1 MLDLNTD
8 RMRTEITDGI
18 GWMTFNN
25 PSRHNALSLEMWRA
39 IGEIVRHFE
48 DDKDVRVIVMTGAG
62 GKAFVSGAD
71 ISKFEDERASTEAL
85 ARYTRATEGAAQALT
100 SIAKPTI
107 AMINGYCL
115 GGGVAVA
122 LSCDLRMCS
131 DTPRF
136 AIPAARLGIGY
147 GYAHLRRLVDHVGPA
162 FAKEILFTAR
172 HFDAGEALAMGLVN
186 RVVPSAELEST
197 VAEVAESIAE
207 NAPLTLAAAKV
218 VVGEVLKDPAERDL
232 EACDRVV
239 RECFDSADYV
249 EGRRAFLEKR
259 QPRFGGR

>member
-1 MLDLNTD
+1 
-8 RMRTEITDGI
+8 
-18 GWMTFNN
+18 
-25 PSRHNALSLEMWRA
+25 
-39 IGEIVRHFE
+39 
-48 DDKDVRVIVMTGAG
+48 
-62 GKAFVSGAD
+62 
-71 ISKFEDERASTEAL
+71 
-85 ARYTRATEGAAQALT
+85 
-100 SIAKPTI
+100 
-107 AMINGYCL
+107 
-115 GGGVAVA
+115 
-122 LSCDLRMCS
+122 
-131 DTPRF
+131 
-136 AIPAARLGIGY
+136 
-147 GYAHLRRLVDHVGPA
+147 
-162 FAKEILFTAR
+162 LFTAR

-239 RECFDSADYV
+239 QECFDSADYV

>member
-1 MLDLNTD
+1 MATKKILAEMAGAVGRL
-8 RMRTEITDGI
+8 
-18 GWMTFNN
+18 TFNN
-25 PSRHNALSLEMWRA
+25 PERHNAMSLEMWEA
-39 IGEIVRHFE
+39 VADVLADFAAAAEI
-48 DDKDVRVIVMTGAG
+48 RVVVVTGAG
-62 GKAFVSGAD
+62 GQAFVSGAD

-85 ARYTRATEGAAQALT
+85 ARYTLATEGAAQALT

-131 DTPRF
+131 DTSRF

-147 GYAHLRRLVDHVGPA
+147 GYAHLRRLVDQVGPA

-186 RVVPSAELEST
+186 RVVPSAELESA

-239 RECFDSADYV
+239 GECFDSADYV

-259 QPRFGGR
+259 QPRFSGR